1 MTLPPPLKVFYA
13 DLHVHIGSSPWGGPV
28 KISAAPGLTVTTAL
42 EESSRRKGIHIV
54 GLVDAQTTGGLAEI
68 ERLCREGR
76 LTPLAGG
83 GLAYTGPGQ
92 DPQGQ
97 VDEQVGAAHAPA
109 TLIPGAEI
117 ETVEKVPGG
126 GGPAHFLLFVPGLT
140 QLRELNRWYGEHVTN
155 PQLSSQ
161 RAHASAA
168 DLQQLAESLDGL
180 FIPAHVFTPFKSL
193 YGRCA
198 PSWRAVL
205 PQPPTAME
213 LGLSA
218 DRAMATAIPELVGM
232 PLISSSDAHSPARI
246 AREYTAFLLA
256 EPTFT
261 EIALALAG
269 LEGRGVAANYGLDP
283 RLGKYYRS
291 HCRRCNLTATA
302 PPPVT
307 ACPRCGG
314 TGRDFVPGVLDRITL
329 LAAQAGDGRGH
340 RRPPAPAQETPQDP
354 PYIHQVPLAFV
365 PGLGPRGREKL
376 LHVFGT
382 EMKVLHEATGDQLAE
397 VVGPEL
403 ARRIVAARGG
413 LLPVAAGGGGRYG
426 RVGKDMPPQPL
437 A

>member
-1 MTLPPPLKVFYA
+1 MTLPPPLHVYYA
-13 DLHVHIGSSPWGGPV
+13 DLHVHLGRSPWGGPV
-28 KISAAPGLTVTTAL
+28 KISAAAGLTAAGAL
-42 EESSRRKGIHIV
+42 EESRRRKGIHIL

-68 ERLCREGR
+68 QRLWDEGL

-83 GLAYTGPGQ
+83 GLVYKGDGREPAR
-92 DPQGQ
+92 D
-97 VDEQVGAAHAPA
+97 DGAGHAPV

-117 ETVEKVPGG
+117 ETVEEVPGG
-126 GGPAHFLLFVPGLT
+126 GGPAHFLVLVPDLARL
-140 QLRELNRWYGEHVTN
+140 QELGRWYAGHVTN

-161 RAHASAA
+161 RAQASAA
-168 DLQQLAESLDGL
+168 DLQQLARDLDGL

-205 PQPPTAME
+205 PRPPAAME

-218 DRAMATAIPELVGM
+218 DRAMATAIPELAGM
-232 PLISSSDAHSPARI
+232 AFISSSDAHSLDRI

-256 EPTFT
+256 EPTFD
-261 EIALALAG
+261 ELVLALAG
-269 LEGRGVAANYGLDP
+269 RRGRRIAANYGLDP

-291 HCRRCNLTATA
+291 HCRRCHLTAEG

-314 TGRDFVPGVLDRITL
+314 AGRDFVPGVLDRITL
-329 LAAQAGDGRGH
+329 LAKQEGDGL
-340 RRPPAPAQETPQDP
+340 PPEQVDDAVHDP

-376 LHVFGT
+376 LRAFGT
-382 EMKVLHEATGDQLAE
+382 EMQVLHRATEDQLAA
-397 VVGPEL
+397 VVGEDT

-413 LLPVAAGGGGRYG
+413 LLPAAAGGGGRYG
-426 RVGKDMPPQPL
+426 RIGKDMPPEPP